1 MKSFF
6 KHPLNLITHLF
17 TKTHTHAQN
26 YRVRLWSIILTCLI
40 IITTLVLKNQWAT
53 IHDKIPGVHQL
64 SAQEKNRA
72 IAVDV
77 GLHINGFPNFSFV
90 KNEFTLDG
98 ILWFKFQYGS
108 VSLDTIGDFSI
119 QNSLLEN
126 GEISYKSAPIV
137 KLMGDEVL
145 VSYHIQSTFK
155 TNLNFKDF
163 PLENH
168 RLNIIIQNKN
178 STPYELYFQSHENN
192 LIIAKEILVLDWKAG
207 KKAVQTGYLQANLE
221 VDNPVAAIRYPVAV
235 FTIDFEGIGIKDF
248 VSLYLPLFFLFFL
261 AFCFMLIEASHT
273 VERWGY
279 IAAAFSFLILFRLVI
294 DNSMPSIG
302 YSTHIDFVFYLL
314 VTLLSALLF
323 FQVYIQLSLQ
333 DLQRLPEHLR
343 KIGKEKLEHV
353 NNTFFLFILISLSLS
368 MIYSLFR

>member
-6 KHPLNLITHLF
+6 KHPLNFITHFF
-17 TKTHTHAQN
+17 TKTHNHAQN
-26 YRVRLWSIILTCLI
+26 YRVRLWSVIITCI
-40 IITTLVLKNQWAT
+40 IIIATLVLKNQSPK
-53 IHDKIPGVHQL
+53 IHDKIPAVHQL

-72 IAVDV
+72 TAVTV

-90 KNEFTLDG
+90 KNEFTIDG
-98 ILWFKFQYGS
+98 ILWFKFQYGA

-119 QNSLLEN
+119 QNSIIEN
-126 GEISYKSAPIV
+126 GEIGYKSAPIV
-137 KLMGDEVL
+137 KLIGDDVL

-168 RLNIIIQNKN
+168 RLNIIVQNKN
-178 STPYELYFQSHENN
+178 STPYELYFQSDENN
-192 LIIAKEILVLDWKAG
+192 LVIGKENLVLDWEPGQKT
-207 KKAVQTGYLQANLE
+207 VHTGYLQANLE
-221 VDNPVAAIRYPVAV
+221 LDNPVAAIRYPVAV

-261 AFCFMLIEASHT
+261 AFCFMFIETSKT

-279 IAAAFSFLILFRLVI
+279 IAAAFSFLVLFRLVI

-302 YSTHIDFVFYLL
+302 YNTHIDFIFDLL
-314 VTLLSALLF
+314 VVLLLALLF
-323 FQVYIQLSLQ
+323 FQVYIQISLQ
-333 DLQRLPEHLR
+333 NIQQSPEHSH
-343 KIGKEKLEHV
+343 KQSKEKLEHL
-353 NNTFFLFILISLSLS
+353 NNTFFLCILITLSLC

>member
-6 KHPLNLITHLF
+6 KLPLNFITHLF
-17 TKTHTHAQN
+17 TTTHAHAQN
-26 YRVRLWSIILTCLI
+26 YRVRLWAIIITCLI
-40 IITTLVLKNQWAT
+40 IITTLVLKNQSAG
-53 IHDKIPGVHQL
+53 IHDTIPTVHQL

-72 IAVDV
+72 TTVTV

-178 STPYELYFQSHENN
+178 STPYELYFESDENN
-192 LIIAKEILVLDWKAG
+192 LIIAQENLVFDWKPG
-207 KKAVQTGYLQANLE
+207 KKEVRTGYLQANLE

-261 AFCFMLIEASHT
+261 AFCFILIEVSD
-273 VERWGY
+273 VQRWAY
-279 IAAAFSFLILFRLVI
+279 IAAAFSFLVLFRLVI

-302 YSTHIDFVFYLL
+302 YSTHIDFVFYSL
-314 VTLLSALLF
+314 VTLLLALLF

-333 DLQRLPEHLR
+333 DLQRLPEHSR
-343 KIGKEKLEHV
+343 KLGKEKLDHV
-353 NNTFFLFILISLSLS
+353 NNTFFLFILIALSLS